1 MPGRSHFNLFNKD
14 TRDLF
19 MLCIVFMCQL
29 YRVLFI
35 IVARVYYCC
44 SFILFIVRL
53 SFVLMSDFCYFSILL
68 LFIYSLFI
76 VQKKKI
82 QFWSWIVFQVF
93 WSRCTRTCCTLVQE
107 LPSSS
112 MQVNK
117 YHTSDCTDFVLVEKR
132 VAYYDHKHSGID
144 KTNILQVVKAVEGK
158 TPTPLNF
165 YQLVT
170 VNV

>member
-1 MPGRSHFNLFNKD
+1 MVILTAVVILTAPAV
-14 TRDLF
+14 
-19 MLCIVFMCQL
+19 VFMCQL

-35 IVARVYYCC
+35 ILARVYYCC

-93 WSRCTRTCCTLVQE
+93 WWTWTW
-107 LPSSS
+107 
-112 MQVNK
+112 
-117 YHTSDCTDFVLVEKR
+117 TSWIWTWKR
-132 VAYYDHKHSGID
+132 LDSFLCNIAESFQNLQISQWIWSQNGKILGGLSG
-144 KTNILQVVKAVEGK
+144 G
-158 TPTPLNF
+158 
-165 YQLVT
+165 
-170 VNV
+170 